1 VTEAKKPGKF
11 LSLLANVG
19 LGEVKP
25 AIQLKKLKDDLAIL
39 QRMAAHA
46 SDDESARIYA
56 RRIDDVAKKIV
67 DLEQGR

>member
-1 VTEAKKPGKF
+1 VSALNPLDDIAGDF
-11 LSLLANVG
+11 IQAYD
-19 LGEVKP
+19 EVKP
-25 AIQLKKLKDDLAIL
+25 AIQLKKLKADLAAL
-39 QRMAAHA
+39 QTMAAYA